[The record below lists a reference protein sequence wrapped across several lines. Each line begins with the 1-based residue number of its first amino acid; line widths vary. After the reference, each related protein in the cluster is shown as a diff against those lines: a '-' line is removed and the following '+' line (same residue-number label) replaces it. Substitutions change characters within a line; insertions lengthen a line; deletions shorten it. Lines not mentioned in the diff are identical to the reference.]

1 MSDPNL
7 NYLMKKNKIKDTGV
21 EVTELSFGTS
31 SLGSMPDTYGYEVSE
46 DRAQKTLNR
55 FFQGPVNMLDTSRNY
70 AMGESE
76 KRIGRAIKENGG
88 WPKDF
93 LLSTKLDRN
102 MDTLVLDKNRARE
115 SLEESLKTLN
125 VDSVDVLFLH
135 DPEYAKDITDITKK
149 DGAMDELFKIKNEG
163 LAKAVGVAMGK
174 VDIMFPLLKD
184 WDFDVVINHNRY
196 TLINREA
203 NKMYDYA
210 SSKNIAIF
218 NAAPYAGGVL
228 AKGPDNFKKVTYQ
241 DATEEKLAPAREFE
255 KVCKKHNVELG
266 AAALQF
272 SLRDNRIT
280 STICGV
286 TSVES
291 IEKNLAWANAEIS
304 GEFWDEISKLPFSI
318 NDPESERVFTPG

>member
-1 MSDPNL
+1 
-7 NYLMKKNKIKDTGV
+7 MKKNKIKDTGL

-76 KRIGRAIKENGG
+76 KRIGKAIKENGG
-88 WPKDF
+88 WPNGF

-102 MDTLVLDKNRARE
+102 MDTLVLDKNRVRE

-125 VDSVDVLFLH
+125 VDSVDILFLH

-149 DGAMDELFKIKNEG
+149 GGAMDELFKIKNEG
-163 LAKAVGVAMGK
+163 LAKAAGVAMGK

-184 WDFDVVINHNRY
+184 WDFDVIINHNRY
-196 TLINREA
+196 TLLNREA
-203 NKMYDYA
+203 NEMYDYA

-218 NAAPYAGGVL
+218 NAAPYAGGIL

-291 IEKNLAWANAEIS
+291 IEKNLAWANTNIPE
-304 GEFWDEISKLPFSI
+304 EFWNEVLKLPYSTK
-318 NDPESERVFTPG
+318 DPESERNFTPG

>member
-1 MSDPNL
+1 
-7 NYLMKKNKIKDTGV
+7 MKKNKIKDTGL

-76 KRIGRAIKENGG
+76 KRIGKAIKENGG
-88 WPKDF
+88 WPNGF

-102 MDTLVLDKNRARE
+102 MDTLVLDKNRVRE

-125 VDSVDVLFLH
+125 VDSVDILFLH
-135 DPEYAKDITDITKK
+135 DPEYAKDINDITKK
-149 DGAMDELFKIKNEG
+149 GGAMDELFKIKNEG
-163 LAKAVGVAMGK
+163 LAKAAGVAMGK

-184 WDFDVVINHNRY
+184 WDFDVIINHNRY

-203 NKMYDYA
+203 NEMYDYA

-241 DATEEKLAPAREFE
+241 DATEEKLAPARAFE

-291 IEKNLAWANAEIS
+291 IEKNLVWANAEIS
-304 GEFWDEISKLPFSI
+304 GEFWDEISKLPFST
-318 NDPESERVFTPG
+318 NDPESERVFTSG

>member
-1 MSDPNL
+1 
-7 NYLMKKNKIKDTGV
+7 MKKNKIKDTGL

-76 KRIGRAIKENGG
+76 KRIGKAIKENGG
-88 WPKDF
+88 WPNGF

-102 MDTLVLDKNRARE
+102 MDTLVLDKNRVRE

-125 VDSVDVLFLH
+125 VDSVDILFLH

-163 LAKAVGVAMGK
+163 LAKAAGVAMGK

-184 WDFDVVINHNRY
+184 WDFDVIINHNRY
-196 TLINREA
+196 TLLNREA
-203 NKMYDYA
+203 NEMYDYA

-228 AKGPDNFKKVTYQ
+228 AKGPDNFKKITYQ
-241 DATEEKLAPAREFE
+241 DATEDKLAPAREFE

-291 IEKNLAWANAEIS
+291 IEKNLAWANTNIPE
-304 GEFWDEISKLPFSI
+304 EFWDEISKLPFSN
-318 NDPESERVFTPG
+318 NDPESERVFTSG

>member
-1 MSDPNL
+1 
-7 NYLMKKNKIKDTGV
+7 MKKNKIKDTGL

-31 SLGSMPDTYGYEVSE
+31 SLGSMPDTYGYEVPE
-46 DRAQKTLNR
+46 LRAQETLKR
-55 FFQGPVNMLDTSRNY
+55 FFQGPANMLDTSRNY

-76 KRIGRAIKENGG
+76 KRIGKAIKENGG
-88 WPKDF
+88 WPNGF

-102 MDTLVLDKNRARE
+102 MDTLVLDKNRVRE

-125 VDSVDVLFLH
+125 VDSVDILFLH

-149 DGAMDELFKIKNEG
+149 DGAMDELFKIKDEG
-163 LAKAVGVAMGK
+163 LAKAAGVAMGK

-184 WDFDVVINHNRY
+184 WDFDVIINHNRY

-203 NKMYDYA
+203 NEMYDYA

-272 SLRDNRIT
+272 SLRDSRIT

-304 GEFWDEISKLPFSI
+304 DEFWDEISKLPFST
-318 NDPESERVFTPG
+318 NDPESERVFTSG

>member
-1 MSDPNL
+1 
-7 NYLMKKNKIKDTGV
+7 MKKNKIKDTGL

-46 DRAQKTLNR
+46 NRAQKTLNR

-76 KRIGRAIKENGG
+76 KRIGKAIKENGG
-88 WPKDF
+88 WPNGF

-102 MDTLVLDKNRARE
+102 MDTLVLDKNRVRE

-125 VDSVDVLFLH
+125 VDSVDILFLH

-163 LAKAVGVAMGK
+163 LAKAAGVAMGK
-174 VDIMFPLLKD
+174 VDIMFPLLKN
-184 WDFDVVINHNRY
+184 WDFDVIINHNRY
-196 TLINREA
+196 TLLNREA
-203 NKMYDYA
+203 NEMYDYA

-228 AKGPDNFKKVTYQ
+228 AKGPDNFKKITYQ

-255 KVCKKHNVELG
+255 KVCKKYNVELG

-291 IEKNLAWANAEIS
+291 IEKNLAWANTNIPE
-304 GEFWDEISKLPFSI
+304 EFWNEVLKLPYSTK
-318 NDPESERVFTPG
+318 DPESERNFTPG

>member
-1 MSDPNL
+1 
-7 NYLMKKNKIKDTGV
+7 MKKNKIKDTGL

-46 DRAQKTLNR
+46 NRAQKTLNR

-76 KRIGRAIKENGG
+76 KRIGKAIKENGG
-88 WPKDF
+88 WPNGF

-102 MDTLVLDKNRARE
+102 MDTLVLDKNRVRE

-125 VDSVDVLFLH
+125 VDSVDILFLH

-163 LAKAVGVAMGK
+163 LAKAAGVAMGK
-174 VDIMFPLLKD
+174 VDIMFPLLKN
-184 WDFDVVINHNRY
+184 WDFDVIINHNRY
-196 TLINREA
+196 TLLNREA
-203 NKMYDYA
+203 NEMYDYA

-228 AKGPDNFKKVTYQ
+228 AKGPDNFKKITYQ

-291 IEKNLAWANAEIS
+291 IEKNLAWANTNIPE
-304 GEFWDEISKLPFSI
+304 EFWNEVLKLPYSTK
-318 NDPESERVFTPG
+318 DPESERNFTPG

>member
-1 MSDPNL
+1 
-7 NYLMKKNKIKDTGV
+7 MKKNKIKDTGV

-76 KRIGRAIKENGG
+76 KRIGKAIKENGG
-88 WPKDF
+88 WPNGF

-102 MDTLVLDKNRARE
+102 MDTLVLDKNRVRE

-125 VDSVDVLFLH
+125 VDSVDILFLH

-163 LAKAVGVAMGK
+163 LAKAAGVAMGK

-184 WDFDVVINHNRY
+184 WDFDVIINHNRY
-196 TLINREA
+196 TLLNREA
-203 NKMYDYA
+203 NEMYDYA

-228 AKGPDNFKKVTYQ
+228 AKGPDNFKKITYQ

-291 IEKNLAWANAEIS
+291 IEKNLAWANTNIPE
-304 GEFWDEISKLPFSI
+304 EFWNEVLKLPYSTK
-318 NDPESERVFTPG
+318 DPESERNFTPG

>member
-1 MSDPNL
+1 
-7 NYLMKKNKIKDTGV
+7 MKKNKIKNTGL
-21 EVTELSFGTS
+21 EITELSFGTS

-76 KRIGRAIKENGG
+76 KRIGKAIKENGG
-88 WPKDF
+88 WPKGF

-115 SLEESLKTLN
+115 SLDESLKTLN

-149 DGAMDELFKIKNEG
+149 GGAMDELFKIKDEG

-174 VDIMFPLLKD
+174 VDIMLPLLKD

-203 NKMYDYA
+203 NEMYDFA

-272 SLRDNRIT
+272 SLKDNRIT

-304 GEFWDEISKLPFSI
+304 DEFWDEISKLSFSI

>member
-1 MSDPNL
+1 
-7 NYLMKKNKIKDTGV
+7 
-21 EVTELSFGTS
+21 
-31 SLGSMPDTYGYEVSE
+31 MPDTYGYEVSE

-76 KRIGRAIKENGG
+76 KRIGKAIKENGG
-88 WPKDF
+88 WPKGF

-115 SLEESLKTLN
+115 SLDESLKTLN

-149 DGAMDELFKIKNEG
+149 GGAMDELFKIKDEG

-184 WDFDVVINHNRY
+184 WDFDVIINHNRY

-203 NKMYDYA
+203 NEMYDFA

-286 TSVES
+286 TSIES

-304 GEFWDEISKLPFSI
+304 DEFWEEISKLPFST

>member
-1 MSDPNL
+1 
-7 NYLMKKNKIKDTGV
+7 MKKNKIKDTGL
-21 EVTELSFGTS
+21 EISELSFGTS

-102 MDTLVLDKNRARE
+102 MDTLVLDKNRARQ
-115 SLEESLKTLN
+115 SFEESLKTLN
-125 VDSVDVLFLH
+125 VDSVDILFLH
-135 DPEYAKDITDITKK
+135 DPEYTKDITDITKK
-149 DGAMDELFKIKNEG
+149 DGAMDELFKIKEEG

-184 WDFDVVINHNRY
+184 WDFDVIINHNRY

-203 NKMYDYA
+203 NEMYDYA

-304 GEFWDEISKLPFSI
+304 GEFWDEVLKLPFSS
-318 NDPESERVFTPG
+318 NDPESDRVFTAG

>member
-1 MSDPNL
+1 
-7 NYLMKKNKIKDTGV
+7 MKKNKIKDTGL
-21 EVTELSFGTS
+21 EITELSFGTS

-88 WPKDF
+88 WPKDL
-93 LLSTKLDRN
+93 LLSTKLDRD
-102 MDTLVLDKNRARE
+102 MDTLVLDKNRARQ
-115 SLEESLKTLN
+115 SFEESLKTLN
-125 VDSVDVLFLH
+125 TDSVDILFLH

-174 VDIMFPLLKD
+174 VDIMFPLLRD

-203 NKMYDYA
+203 NEMYDYA

-304 GEFWDEISKLPFSI
+304 DEFWDEISKLSFSI

>member
-1 MSDPNL
+1 
-7 NYLMKKNKIKDTGV
+7 MKKNKIKDTGL

-76 KRIGRAIKENGG
+76 KRIGNAIKENGG

-125 VDSVDVLFLH
+125 VDSVDILFLH
-135 DPEYAKDITDITKK
+135 DPEYAKDLSDITKK
-149 DGAMDELFKIKNEG
+149 DGAIDELFKIKEEG
-163 LAKAVGVAMGK
+163 LAKAVGIAMGK
-174 VDIMFPLLKD
+174 IDIMFPLLKD
-184 WDFDVVINHNRY
+184 WDFDVMINHNRF
-196 TLINREA
+196 TLLNREA
-203 NKMYDYA
+203 NEMYDYA
-210 SSKNIAIF
+210 YSNNIAIF

-228 AKGPDNFKKVTYQ
+228 AKGPDNFKKITYQ
-241 DATEEKLAPAREFE
+241 DATEEKLTPAREFE

-272 SLRDNRIT
+272 SLKDKRIT

-291 IEKNLAWANAEIS
+291 IEKNLTWANSKIS
-304 GEFWDEISKLPFSI
+304 DEFWNEISKLSYS
-318 NDPESERVFTPG
+318 NNNPEADRVYTAG

>member
-1 MSDPNL
+1 
-7 NYLMKKNKIKDTGV
+7 MKKNKIKDTGL

-46 DRAQKTLNR
+46 NRAQKTLNR

-76 KRIGRAIKENGG
+76 KRIGKAIKENGG
-88 WPKDF
+88 WPNGF

-102 MDTLVLDKNRARE
+102 MDTLVLDKNRVRE

-125 VDSVDVLFLH
+125 VDSVDILFLH

-163 LAKAVGVAMGK
+163 LAKAAGVAMGK
-174 VDIMFPLLKD
+174 VDIMFPLLKN
-184 WDFDVVINHNRY
+184 WDFDVIINHNRY
-196 TLINREA
+196 TLLNREA
-203 NKMYDYA
+203 NEMYDYA

-228 AKGPDNFKKVTYQ
+228 AKGPDNFKKITYQ
-241 DATEEKLAPAREFE
+241 DATEDKLAPAREFE

-291 IEKNLAWANAEIS
+291 IEKNLAWANTNIPE
-304 GEFWDEISKLPFSI
+304 EFWNEVLKLPYSTK
-318 NDPESERVFTPG
+318 DPESERNFTPG

>member
-1 MSDPNL
+1 
-7 NYLMKKNKIKDTGV
+7 MKKNKIKDTGL
-21 EVTELSFGTS
+21 EISELSFGTS

-304 GEFWDEISKLPFSI
+304 GEFWDDISKLPFSI

>member
-1 MSDPNL
+1 
-7 NYLMKKNKIKDTGV
+7 MKKNKIKDTGL

-76 KRIGRAIKENGG
+76 KRIGKAIKENGG
-88 WPKDF
+88 WPNGF

-102 MDTLVLDKNRARE
+102 MDTLVLDKNRVRE

-125 VDSVDVLFLH
+125 VDSVDILFLH

-163 LAKAVGVAMGK
+163 LAKAAGVAMGK

-184 WDFDVVINHNRY
+184 WDFDVIINHNRY
-196 TLINREA
+196 TLLNREA
-203 NKMYDYA
+203 NEMYDYA

-228 AKGPDNFKKVTYQ
+228 AKGPDNFKKITYQ
-241 DATEEKLAPAREFE
+241 DATEEKLDPAREFE

-291 IEKNLAWANAEIS
+291 IEKNLVWANAEIS
-304 GEFWDEISKLPFSI
+304 GEFWDEISKLPFST
-318 NDPESERVFTPG
+318 NDPESERVFTSG

>member
-1 MSDPNL
+1 
-7 NYLMKKNKIKDTGV
+7 MKKNKIKDTGL

-76 KRIGRAIKENGG
+76 KRIGKAIKENGG
-88 WPKDF
+88 WPNGF

-102 MDTLVLDKNRARE
+102 MDTLVLDKNRVRE

-125 VDSVDVLFLH
+125 VDSVDILFLH

-163 LAKAVGVAMGK
+163 LAKAAGVAMGK

-184 WDFDVVINHNRY
+184 WDFDVIINHNRY
-196 TLINREA
+196 TLLNREA
-203 NKMYDYA
+203 NEMYDYA

-255 KVCKKHNVELG
+255 KVCKNHNVELG

-291 IEKNLAWANAEIS
+291 IEKNLAWANTNIPE
-304 GEFWDEISKLPFSI
+304 EFWNEVLKLPYSTK
-318 NDPESERVFTPG
+318 DPESERNFTPG

>member
-1 MSDPNL
+1 
-7 NYLMKKNKIKDTGV
+7 MKKNKIKDTGL
-21 EVTELSFGTS
+21 EITELSFGTS

-88 WPKDF
+88 WPKDL
-93 LLSTKLDRN
+93 LLSTKLDRD
-102 MDTLVLDKNRARE
+102 MDTLVLDKNRARQ
-115 SLEESLKTLN
+115 SFEESLKTLN
-125 VDSVDVLFLH
+125 TDSVDILFLH
-135 DPEYAKDITDITKK
+135 DPEYAKDVNDITKK
-149 DGAMDELFKIKNEG
+149 DGAMDELFKIKEEG
-163 LAKAVGVAMGK
+163 LAKAVGLAMGK
-174 VDIMFPLLKD
+174 IDLMFPLIKD
-184 WDFDVVINHNRY
+184 WDFDVIINHNRY

-203 NKMYDYA
+203 NEMYDYA

-304 GEFWDEISKLPFSI
+304 GEFWDEVLKLPFSS
-318 NDPESERVFTPG
+318 NDPESDRVFTAG

>member
-1 MSDPNL
+1 
-7 NYLMKKNKIKDTGV
+7 MKKNKIKDTGL

-76 KRIGRAIKENGG
+76 KRIGKAIKENGG
-88 WPKDF
+88 WPNGF

-102 MDTLVLDKNRARE
+102 MDTLVLDKNRVRE

-125 VDSVDVLFLH
+125 VDSVDILFLH

-163 LAKAVGVAMGK
+163 LAKAAGVAMGK

-184 WDFDVVINHNRY
+184 WDFDVIINHNRY
-196 TLINREA
+196 TLLNREA
-203 NKMYDYA
+203 NEMYDYA

-228 AKGPDNFKKVTYQ
+228 AKGPDNFKKITYQ

-291 IEKNLAWANAEIS
+291 IEKNLVWANAEIS
-304 GEFWDEISKLPFSI
+304 GEFWDEISKLPFST
-318 NDPESERVFTPG
+318 NDPESERVFTSG

>member
-1 MSDPNL
+1 
-7 NYLMKKNKIKDTGV
+7 MKKNKIKDTGL

-76 KRIGRAIKENGG
+76 KRIGKAIKENGG
-88 WPKDF
+88 WPNGF

-102 MDTLVLDKNRARE
+102 MDTLVLDKNRVRE

-125 VDSVDVLFLH
+125 VDSVDILFLH
-135 DPEYAKDITDITKK
+135 DPEYAKDIADITKK

-163 LAKAVGVAMGK
+163 LAKAAGIAMGK

-184 WDFDVVINHNRY
+184 WDFDVIINHNRY
-196 TLINREA
+196 TLLNREA
-203 NKMYDYA
+203 NEMYDYA

-228 AKGPDNFKKVTYQ
+228 AKGPDNFKKITYQ

-291 IEKNLAWANAEIS
+291 IEKNLAWANTNIPK
-304 GEFWDEISKLPFSI
+304 EFWNEVLKLPYSTK
-318 NDPESERVFTPG
+318 DPESERNFTPG

>member
-1 MSDPNL
+1 
-7 NYLMKKNKIKDTGV
+7 MKKNKIKDTGL

-46 DRAQKTLNR
+46 NRAQKTLNR

-76 KRIGRAIKENGG
+76 KRIGKAIKENGG
-88 WPKDF
+88 WPNGF

-102 MDTLVLDKNRARE
+102 MDTLVLDKNRVRE

-125 VDSVDVLFLH
+125 VDSVDILFLH

-149 DGAMDELFKIKNEG
+149 GGAMDELFKIKNEG
-163 LAKAVGVAMGK
+163 LAKAAGVAMGK

-184 WDFDVVINHNRY
+184 WDFDVIINHNRY

-203 NKMYDYA
+203 NEMYDYA

-228 AKGPDNFKKVTYQ
+228 AKGPDNFKKITYQ

-304 GEFWDEISKLPFSI
+304 GEFWDEISKLPFST
-318 NDPESERVFTPG
+318 NDPESERVFTSG

>member
-1 MSDPNL
+1 
-7 NYLMKKNKIKDTGV
+7 MKKNKIKDTGL

-76 KRIGRAIKENGG
+76 KRIGKAIKENGG
-88 WPKDF
+88 WPNGF

-102 MDTLVLDKNRARE
+102 MDTLVLDKNRVRE

-125 VDSVDVLFLH
+125 VDSVDILFLH

-163 LAKAVGVAMGK
+163 LAKAAGVAMGK

-184 WDFDVVINHNRY
+184 WDFDVIINHNRY
-196 TLINREA
+196 TLLNREA
-203 NKMYDYA
+203 NEMYDYA

-228 AKGPDNFKKVTYQ
+228 AKGPDNFKKITYQ

-291 IEKNLAWANAEIS
+291 IEKNLTWANAEIS
-304 GEFWDEISKLPFSI
+304 DEFWDEISKLPFST
-318 NDPESERVFTPG
+318 NDPESERVFTSG

>member
-1 MSDPNL
+1 
-7 NYLMKKNKIKDTGV
+7 MKKNKIKDTGL
-21 EVTELSFGTS
+21 EITELSFGTS

-125 VDSVDVLFLH
+125 VDSVDILFLH
-135 DPEYAKDITDITKK
+135 DPEYTKDITDITKK
-149 DGAMDELFKIKNEG
+149 DGAMDELFKIKEEG

-184 WDFDVVINHNRY
+184 WDFDVIINHNRY

-203 NKMYDYA
+203 NEMYDYA

-304 GEFWDEISKLPFSI
+304 GEFWDEVLKLPFSS
-318 NDPESERVFTPG
+318 NDPESDRVFTAG

>member
-1 MSDPNL
+1 
-7 NYLMKKNKIKDTGV
+7 MKRNKIKDTGV

-76 KRIGRAIKENGG
+76 KRIGKAIKENGG
-88 WPKDF
+88 WPNGF

-102 MDTLVLDKNRARE
+102 MDTLVLDKNRVRE

-125 VDSVDVLFLH
+125 VDSVDILFLH

-163 LAKAVGVAMGK
+163 LAKAAGVAMGK

-184 WDFDVVINHNRY
+184 WDFDVIINHNRY
-196 TLINREA
+196 TLLNREA
-203 NKMYDYA
+203 NEMYDYA

-228 AKGPDNFKKVTYQ
+228 AKGPDNFKKITYQ
-241 DATEEKLAPAREFE
+241 DATEDKLAPAREFE

-304 GEFWDEISKLPFSI
+304 GEFWDEVLKLPFSS
-318 NDPESERVFTPG
+318 NDPESDRVFTAG

>member
-1 MSDPNL
+1 M
-7 NYLMKKNKIKDTGV
+7 
-21 EVTELSFGTS
+21 
-31 SLGSMPDTYGYEVSE
+31 SE

-76 KRIGRAIKENGG
+76 KRIGKAIKENGG
-88 WPKDF
+88 WPNGF

-102 MDTLVLDKNRARE
+102 MDTLVLDKNRVRE

-125 VDSVDVLFLH
+125 VDSVDILFLH

-149 DGAMDELFKIKNEG
+149 GGAMDELFKIKNEG
-163 LAKAVGVAMGK
+163 LAKAAGVAMGK

-184 WDFDVVINHNRY
+184 WDFDVIINHNRY

-203 NKMYDYA
+203 NEMYDYA

-228 AKGPDNFKKVTYQ
+228 AKGPDNFKKITYQ

-304 GEFWDEISKLPFSI
+304 GEFWDEISKLPFST
-318 NDPESERVFTPG
+318 NDPESERVFTSG

>member
-1 MSDPNL
+1 
-7 NYLMKKNKIKDTGV
+7 MKKNKIKDTGL

-46 DRAQKTLNR
+46 NRAQKTLNR

-125 VDSVDVLFLH
+125 VDSVDILFLH

-184 WDFDVVINHNRY
+184 WDFDVIINHNRY

-203 NKMYDYA
+203 NEMYDYA

-304 GEFWDEISKLPFSI
+304 GEFWDEVLKLPFSS
-318 NDPESERVFTPG
+318 NDPESDRVFTAG

>member
-1 MSDPNL
+1 
-7 NYLMKKNKIKDTGV
+7 MKKNKIKDTGL

-46 DRAQKTLNR
+46 NRAQKTLNR

-76 KRIGRAIKENGG
+76 KRIGKAIKENGG
-88 WPKDF
+88 WPNGF

-102 MDTLVLDKNRARE
+102 MDTLVLDKNRVRE

-125 VDSVDVLFLH
+125 IDSVDILFLH

-163 LAKAVGVAMGK
+163 LAKAAGVAMGK

-184 WDFDVVINHNRY
+184 WDFDVIINHNRY

-203 NKMYDYA
+203 NEMYDYA

-228 AKGPDNFKKVTYQ
+228 AKGPDNFKKITYQ

-291 IEKNLAWANAEIS
+291 IEKNLAWANTNIPE
-304 GEFWDEISKLPFSI
+304 EFWNEVLKLPYSTK
-318 NDPESERVFTPG
+318 DPESERNFTPG

>member
-1 MSDPNL
+1 
-7 NYLMKKNKIKDTGV
+7 MKKNKIKDTGL

-76 KRIGRAIKENGG
+76 IRIGKAIKENGG
-88 WPKDF
+88 WPKGF

-125 VDSVDVLFLH
+125 VDSVDILFLH
-135 DPEYAKDITDITKK
+135 DPEYAKDITDITRKN
-149 DGAMDELFKIKNEG
+149 GAMDELFKIKEEG
-163 LAKAVGVAMGK
+163 LTKAVGLAMGK
-174 VDIMFPLLKD
+174 IDLMFPLIKD
-184 WDFDVVINHNRY
+184 WDFDVIINHNRY

-203 NKMYDYA
+203 NKMYEYA

-255 KVCKKHNVELG
+255 KVCKKYNVELG

-304 GEFWDEISKLPFSI
+304 GEFWDEVLKLPFSS
-318 NDPESERVFTPG
+318 NDPESDRVFTAG

>member
-1 MSDPNL
+1 
-7 NYLMKKNKIKDTGV
+7 MKKNKIKDTGL

-46 DRAQKTLNR
+46 NRAQKTLNR

-76 KRIGRAIKENGG
+76 KRIGKAIKENGG
-88 WPKDF
+88 WPNGF

-102 MDTLVLDKNRARE
+102 MDTLVLDKNRVRE

-125 VDSVDVLFLH
+125 VDSVDILFLH

-163 LAKAVGVAMGK
+163 LAKAAGVAMGK

-184 WDFDVVINHNRY
+184 WDFDVIINHNRY
-196 TLINREA
+196 TLLNREA
-203 NKMYDYA
+203 NEMYDYA

-228 AKGPDNFKKVTYQ
+228 AKGPDNFKKITYQ

-291 IEKNLAWANAEIS
+291 IKKNLAWANTNIPE
-304 GEFWDEISKLPFSI
+304 EFWNEVLKLPYSTK
-318 NDPESERVFTPG
+318 DPESERNFTPG

>member
-1 MSDPNL
+1 MYKRQGL
-7 NYLMKKNKIKDTGV
+7 

-46 DRAQKTLNR
+46 NRAQKTLNR

-76 KRIGRAIKENGG
+76 KRIGKAIKENGG
-88 WPKDF
+88 WPNGF

-102 MDTLVLDKNRARE
+102 MDTLVLDKNRVRE

-125 VDSVDVLFLH
+125 VDSVDILFLH

-163 LAKAVGVAMGK
+163 LAKAAGVAMGK

-184 WDFDVVINHNRY
+184 WDFDVIINHNRY

-203 NKMYDYA
+203 NEMYDYA

-228 AKGPDNFKKVTYQ
+228 AKGPDNFKKITYQ

-291 IEKNLAWANAEIS
+291 IEKNLAWANTNIPE
-304 GEFWDEISKLPFSI
+304 EFWNEVLKLPYSTK
-318 NDPESERVFTPG
+318 DPESERNFTPG

>member
-1 MSDPNL
+1 
-7 NYLMKKNKIKDTGV
+7 MKKNKIKDTGL

-76 KRIGRAIKENGG
+76 KRIGKAIKENGG
-88 WPKDF
+88 WPNGF

-102 MDTLVLDKNRARE
+102 MDTLVLDKNRVRE

-125 VDSVDVLFLH
+125 VDSVDILFLH

-163 LAKAVGVAMGK
+163 LAKAAGVAMGK

-184 WDFDVVINHNRY
+184 WDFDVIINHNRY
-196 TLINREA
+196 TLLNREA
-203 NKMYDYA
+203 NEMYDYA

-291 IEKNLAWANAEIS
+291 IEKNLAWANAKIS
-304 GEFWDEISKLPFSI
+304 GEFWDEISKLPFST
-318 NDPESERVFTPG
+318 NDPESERVFTSG